1 MNIEITGMPIYYGCD
16 AEGADLAYDEVKDD
30 LDNIFKKN
38 KIVKKQKIH
47 VKKVDAKDKY
57 KTDSKLKYVDEIME
71 ANQEIYRTTMEAFH
85 NHNFPIMIGGD
96 HSGAMGT
103 VSAAL
108 DYHKGD
114 VSVIWVDAH
123 LDIHTDEDTPSGNVH
138 GIPLSVC
145 IGRCKNG
152 KLNIGNYK
160 LNPTNLY
167 YIGPRNDGKGFEIE
181 EIDYVRKANVT
192 CYMEDEVHAIGID
205 KVIEEI
211 ANKIK
216 TNYVHISFDFDSI
229 TTEEFPSVN
238 VLSQGTF
245 VGTGGFTY
253 KEFNE
258 ILQKLLTKL
267 NVCSIDFVEYNP
279 LLDKNKKDKKKVV
292 ETLKLVDKCIKG

>member
-16 AEGADLAYDEVKDD
+16 VEGTDLSYDAVESD
-30 LDNIFKKN
+30 LENIFTKN

-47 VKKVDAKDKY
+47 VLKVDVQDKY
-57 KTDSKLKYVDEIME
+57 KTDSKLKYVDEIID
-71 ANQEIYRTTMEAFH
+71 ASQKIYKTTMEAFQ

-103 VSAAL
+103 VSAAI

-145 IGRCKNG
+145 IGRCKNE
-152 KLNIGNYK
+152 KLKIGNYK

-181 EIDYVRKANVT
+181 EIDYVRKANAT
-192 CYMEDEVHAIGID
+192 CYMEDEVHKLGID
-205 KVIEEI
+205 KVIEDI
-211 ANKIK
+211 SNKIK
-216 TNYVHISFDFDSI
+216 TKYVHISFDFDCI
-229 TTEEFPSVN
+229 KTEDFPSVN
-238 VLSQGTF
+238 VLSQGNF
-245 VGTGGFTY
+245 VGEGGMSY

-258 ILQKLLTKL
+258 ILEKLLTKL

-279 LLDKNKKDKKKVV
+279 LLDKNKEDIKKVK
-292 ETLKLVDKCIKG
+292 ETLKLADSSIEG